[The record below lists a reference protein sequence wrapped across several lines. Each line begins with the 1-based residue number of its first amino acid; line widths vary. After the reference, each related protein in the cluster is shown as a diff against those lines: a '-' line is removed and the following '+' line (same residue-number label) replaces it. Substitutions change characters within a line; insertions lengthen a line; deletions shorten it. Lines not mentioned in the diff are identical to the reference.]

1 MRISNPQQRE
11 NPFLAII
18 KSNIK
23 FETTPVV
30 SYPEKMR
37 ITAVKLS
44 GKYQQQA
51 LRPAVDILGL
61 HKRICKAY
69 PIKHR
74 LSLESKE
81 VKTLPNVLY
90 ANFGASLPV
99 ILNKKEFTSY
109 VLSYLDAENP
119 RHLSR
124 LIFQFL
130 KNYRQETA
138 GHEIVRN
145 FIEEALINAK
155 PSVLRKWQENSIF
168 FDYKCLD
175 MIQKKLGEYDFDIN
189 RMLTLMGFSEQLLN
203 GNFARELIKYI
214 YSNKTISY
222 DTKLDLLEKLFIK
235 INRDGSKRILFQ
247 ETMPCVADCMLD
259 TFYDQHEESQCRVL
273 RSFFIK
279 AMGDP
284 RIDGFGFT
292 WWSQVKPLTRDN
304 FRQLLAQ
311 LDLDF
316 FFDIVDLSNSDNN
329 WRYRRKF
336 WEAYL
341 SFIEETWVVLG
352 TEGRTYVNKH
362 ASKYN
367 DNYMQYGNLEGA
379 SYRQS
384 AFIFKIGK
392 YYFVEWSDSGKLRV
406 FDANKSSL
414 ATGKKWYRSYE
425 LKDDDCVADFIH
437 SGAVAYSWQKKVADW
452 LLTNINL
459 RLTQSYKI

>member
-18 KSNIK
+18 TSNIK
-23 FETTPVV
+23 FNKTPVV

-37 ITAVKLS
+37 LTAVKLS

-51 LRPAVDILGL
+51 LKESVDSSEL
-61 HKRICKAY
+61 HKRICKVY
-69 PIKHR
+69 PTKRR
-74 LSLESKE
+74 LALERKE
-81 VKTLPNVLY
+81 IKTLPNVLY
-90 ANFGASLPV
+90 GDYGGSRPV
-99 ILNKKEFTSY
+99 ILNKKDFTYY

-130 KNYRQETA
+130 KNYRQEA
-138 GHEIVRN
+138 EGHEIVRS
-145 FIEEALINAK
+145 FIEQALLHAK
-155 PSVLRKWQENSIF
+155 PSVLRKWQENSVF

-175 MIQKKLGEYDFDIN
+175 LLQNKLGEYNFDIN
-189 RMLTLMGFSEQLLN
+189 KMLTSMGFSEQLLS
-203 GNFARELIKYI
+203 GNFSRELINYI
-214 YSNKTISY
+214 FCSANISY
-222 DTKLDLLEKLFIK
+222 DTKLDLLEKIFIK
-235 INRDGSKRILFQ
+235 SNRVGSQRILFQ
-247 ETMPCVADCMLD
+247 ETMPSVADCMLD
-259 TFYDQHEESQCRVL
+259 TFYDQHAESQCRVL

-292 WWSQVKPLTRDN
+292 WWSQVKQQTRDN

-311 LDLDF
+311 LDMDF

-352 TEGRTYVNKH
+352 TEGRAYVHKH
-362 ASKYN
+362 ASKFS
-367 DNYMQYGNLEGA
+367 DNYMQYGILEGA
-379 SYRQS
+379 SYSQS

-406 FDANKSSL
+406 FDSKKSSI
-414 ATGKKWYRSYE
+414 ATGKKWYQTNE
-425 LKDDDCVADFIH
+425 LKNNNCVVDFIH
-437 SGAVAYSWQKKVADW
+437 SGAANFSWQKKVADW

>member
-11 NPFLAII
+11 NPFLTII
-18 KSNIK
+18 TSNIK
-23 FETTPVV
+23 FNKTPIV

-37 ITAVKLS
+37 LTAVKLS

-51 LRPAVDILGL
+51 LSPAVDMLDL
-61 HKRICKAY
+61 YKRICKAY
-69 PIKHR
+69 PIKR
-74 LSLESKE
+74 KLPLERKE
-81 VKTLPNVLY
+81 IKTLPNVLY
-90 ANFGASLPV
+90 ANSNASLPV

-130 KNYRQETA
+130 KNYRQEA
-138 GHEIVRN
+138 PGHEIVRS
-145 FIEEALINAK
+145 FIEQALLRAK
-155 PSVLRKWQENSIF
+155 PSVLRKWQENSVF

-175 MIQKKLGEYDFDIN
+175 IIRKKLGDYDFDIN
-189 RMLTLMGFSEQLLN
+189 KMLTLMGFSEQLLS
-203 GNFARELIKYI
+203 GNFTRELIKYI
-214 YSNKTISY
+214 YSSETISY
-222 DTKLDLLEKLFIK
+222 DTKLDLLEKIFVK
-235 INRDGSKRILFQ
+235 SNREGSKRILFQ
-247 ETMPCVADCMLD
+247 ETMPDVADCMLD
-259 TFYDQHEESQCRVL
+259 TFYDQHTESQCRVL

-284 RIDGFGFT
+284 RIAGFGFT
-292 WWSQVKPLTRDN
+292 WWSQVKQKTRDN

-336 WEAYL
+336 WETYL

-352 TEGRTYVNKH
+352 TEGRAYVNKH
-362 ASKYN
+362 AAKYN

-384 AFIFKIGK
+384 AFIFKMGK

-414 ATGKKWYRSYE
+414 TTGKKWYKSYE
-425 LKDDDCVADFIH
+425 LKDGNCVVDFIH
-437 SGAVAYSWQKKVADW
+437 SGAAAYSWQKRVADW